1 MSEPITLSAESV
13 DAIARRVV
21 ELQAPVTRPEL
32 SRAEVMQLTGHRSDS
47 ALDRWLNARRVKP
60 ISRGRYRRS
69 AILRALGGAA

>member
-13 DAIARRVV
+13 EAVAQRTA
-21 ELQAPVTRPEL
+21 ELLGAAKRPEL